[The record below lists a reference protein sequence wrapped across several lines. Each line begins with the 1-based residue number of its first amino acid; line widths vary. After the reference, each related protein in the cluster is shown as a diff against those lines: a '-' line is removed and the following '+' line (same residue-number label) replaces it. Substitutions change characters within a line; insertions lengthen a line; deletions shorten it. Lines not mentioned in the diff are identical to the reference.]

1 MSILADDLRPHLAE
15 DFRAVDNRLNS
26 LGEHY
31 KGKVRDLF
39 IGDDEITMM
48 RRTVSPTFDVVLSSI
63 PCKIAIL
70 NAITL
75 AAFEATKIFVRIT
88 LFLVRIQ
95 TYSRFVRPSRLPP
108 RLSYA
113 AISRVALRRL
123 SSGQAGVTDRVSC
136 GPEERPTL

>member
-15 DFRAVDNRLNS
+15 DFRAVDTDRLNS

-39 IGDDEITMM
+39 IGDDEITMITSD
-48 RRTVSPTFDVVLSSI
+48 RLSAFDVVLSSI
-63 PCKIAIL
+63 PCKGAIL

-75 AAFEATKIFVRIT
+75 AAFEATKDICPNHII
-88 LFLVRIQ
+88 LARIQ

-108 RLSYA
+108 KLSYA
-113 AISRVALRRL
+113 AISRVRCGEIIKRVRL
-123 SSGQAGVTDRVSC
+123 EFTG
-136 GPEERPTL
+136 